1 MKTKN
6 ELKLGTTW
14 SATKVCPGT
23 VKSGLGGHDAGVSRV
38 DEGVENISLP
48 LRKRGRMVLSD
59 CATFNDI
66 GGADKEFIDD
76 KRNDM
81 SIVYL

>member
-14 SATKVCPGT
+14 SATKVWLRP
-23 VKSGLGGHDAGVSRV
+23 VKAGLGGHEEGVFRV
-38 DEGVENISLP
+38 DEGVENISILSWKQ
-48 LRKRGRMVLSD
+48 RRVVLSV

-66 GGADKEFIDD
+66 RCID
-76 KRNDM
+76 
-81 SIVYL
+81 